1 MDFVDFEPNPEFDFS
16 NMGGEDNKVQLDKSL
31 DSQPSLTED
40 TKDDMSKMLANVG
53 SLVHNKNQDVEVRGH
68 AKQEPPSMDPG
79 FKPKSR
85 APGAQLPGQYQL
97 PTLPQTP
104 RTQVFAPPDTLSPAV
119 ALSTFTPASHPVMSM
134 STVMTPTAMSGYPS
148 NYGQTPGYMSPG
160 QYSQA
165 LSGVYPPNHYGMPNG
180 AYGGIPSPYMPQTPP
195 GYPQGYQPMS
205 PYGNYHG
212 QQYGYPPYPYY
223 PIPPPPG
230 YPNMPHPGYLPLQS
244 HMPFQGQTPDQG
256 HVPAQGHVPPQ
267 MPAQGHVPPQM
278 PAQGHV
284 PPQMPPQG
292 HVPPQMPPQGHVP
305 PQMPPQMPHQ
315 GHVPPMM
322 PPQGQG
328 PP

>member
-1 MDFVDFEPNPEFDFS
+1 MATAYTMDNTSTLVKVNFATAKELKTLSGVGDRTASSIIEARMKGGNITEKTFESIRHVKAHELMDFVDFEPNPEFDFS

-31 DSQPSLTED
+31 DSQPSLTDD

-79 FKPKSR
+79 VKPKSR

-134 STVMTPTAMSGYPS
+134 STVMTPTAISGYPS
-148 NYGQTPGYMSPG
+148 HHGQTPGYMSPG

-180 AYGGIPSPYMPQTPP
+180 VYGGIPSPYMPQTPP

-230 YPNMPHPGYLPLQS
+230 YPNRCHRK
-244 HMPFQGQTPDQG
+244 
-256 HVPAQGHVPPQ
+256 AK
-267 MPAQGHVPPQM
+267 
-278 PAQGHV
+278 
-284 PPQMPPQG
+284 
-292 HVPPQMPPQGHVP
+292 
-305 PQMPPQMPHQ
+305 
-315 GHVPPMM
+315 
-322 PPQGQG
+322 
-328 PP
+328 